1 MTFSRRTVT
10 GSLLATAAGSLPI
23 FGPAFGQAAFPN
35 KPVKIVVGFTAGGA
49 TDFVA
54 RVLADALKER
64 WGQSVVVESRT
75 GASGM
80 VAADQVVRA
89 APDGTTLL
97 VSPQTSIAVAPQIVA
112 KPSYDPL
119 KDLTPITI
127 LNSTPMLLVA
137 HPSFPASTLAE
148 YVAYV
153 RANPGKTT
161 FASGGIGSSPQMT
174 SELLN
179 MKLDLKAV
187 HVPYRGEQPALV
199 DLMGNQVGVLFSNIP
214 SAMPHVQAGKLKA
227 LVTTGA
233 TRSPLAPDVPT
244 IVETGVA
251 DIVTATWNGLYGPA
265 GMAPELVQKIYADTV
280 QVLGQGAVRERLIT
294 AGSDMVLN
302 TPQEFQAYVR
312 SEVTRWGQVI
322 KAADIKPE

>member
-1 MTFSRRTVT
+1 MKFSRRTVT
-10 GSLLATAAGSLPI
+10 GSLLATAAGTL
-23 FGPAFGQAAFPN
+23 PAFGQAVFPN
-35 KPVKIVVGFTAGGA
+35 KSVKIVVGFTAGGA

-80 VAADQVVRA
+80 VAAEQVVRA
-89 APDGTTLL
+89 APDGYTLL

-112 KPSYDPL
+112 KASYDPL
-119 KDLTPITI
+119 KDLTPITV
-127 LNSTPMLLVA
+127 LSATPMLLVA

-148 YVAYV
+148 FVAYV
-153 RANPGKTT
+153 RANPGKVT

-174 SELLN
+174 SELLH
-179 MKLDLKAV
+179 MRLDLKAV

-214 SAMPHVQAGKLKA
+214 SAMPYVQAGKLKA

-233 TRSPLAPDVPT
+233 ARSPLAPDVPT

-251 DIVTATWNGLYGPA
+251 DIATATWNGLYGPA
-265 GMAPELVQKIYADTV
+265 GMAPELVQKIYADTA
-280 QVLGQGAVRERLIT
+280 QVLGQGAVRERLVA

-302 TPQEFQAYVR
+302 TPQQFQEYVR

-322 KAADIKPE
+322 KAADIRPE

>member
-1 MTFSRRTVT
+1 M
-10 GSLLATAAGSLPI
+10 AAGTL
-23 FGPAFGQAAFPN
+23 PAFGQAFPT

-54 RVLADALKER
+54 R
-64 WGQSVVVESRT
+64 WGQSVVVDSRT

-80 VAADQVVRA
+80 VAAEQVVRA
-89 APDGTTLL
+89 APDGYTLL

-127 LNSTPMLLVA
+127 LNATPMLLVA

-179 MKLDLKAV
+179 MRLNLKAV
-187 HVPYRGEQPALV
+187 HVPYRG
-199 DLMGNQVGVLFSNIP
+199 SNP
-214 SAMPHVQAGKLKA
+214 
-227 LVTTGA
+227 
-233 TRSPLAPDVPT
+233 RSST
-244 IVETGVA
+244 
-251 DIVTATWNGLYGPA
+251 
-265 GMAPELVQKIYADTV
+265 
-280 QVLGQGAVRERLIT
+280 
-294 AGSDMVLN
+294 
-302 TPQEFQAYVR
+302 
-312 SEVTRWGQVI
+312 
-322 KAADIKPE
+322 

>member
-1 MTFSRRTVT
+1 MKFSRRTVT
-10 GSLLATAAGSLPI
+10 GSLMATAVGSL
-23 FGPAFGQAAFPN
+23 PAFGQAFPN
-35 KPVKIVVGFTAGGA
+35 KSVKIVVGFTAGGA

-64 WGQSVVVESRT
+64 WGQSVVVDSRT

-80 VAADQVVRA
+80 VAAEQVVRA
-89 APDGTTLL
+89 APDGYTLL

-127 LNSTPMLLVA
+127 LNATPMLLVA

-179 MKLDLKAV
+179 MKLNLKAV

-214 SAMPHVQAGKLKA
+214 SAMPHVQTGKLKA
-227 LVTTGA
+227 LVTTGEK
-233 TRSPLAPDVPT
+233 RSPLAPNVPT

-265 GMAPELVQKIYADTV
+265 GMAPELVQKIYADTI
-280 QVLGQGAVRERLIT
+280 QVLGQGAVRERLVA

-302 TPQEFQAYVR
+302 TPQQFQEHVR

-322 KAADIKPE
+322 KAADIRPE

>member
-1 MTFSRRTVT
+1 MKFSRRTVT
-10 GSLLATAAGSLPI
+10 GSLLATAAGTL
-23 FGPAFGQAAFPN
+23 PAFGQAAFPN
-35 KPVKIVVGFTAGGA
+35 KSVKIVVGFTAGGA

-89 APDGTTLL
+89 APDGYTLL

-148 YVAYV
+148 LVAYV
-153 RANPGKTT
+153 RANPGKIT

-179 MKLDLKAV
+179 MRLDLKMV

-227 LVTTGA
+227 LATTGA

-280 QVLGQGAVRERLIT
+280 QVLGQGAVRDRLVA

-302 TPQEFQAYVR
+302 TPQQFQEYVR

-322 KAADIKPE
+322 KAADIRPE

>member
-1 MTFSRRTVT
+1 MTLSRRAVT
-10 GSLLATAAGSLPI
+10 GSLLATATAAGAL
-23 FGPAFGQAAFPN
+23 PAFGQAFPN
-35 KPVKIVVGFTAGGA
+35 KSVRFLVGFTAGGA

-64 WGQSVVVESRT
+64 WGQSIFIDSRT

-80 VAADQVVRA
+80 VAAEQVVRA
-89 APDGTTLL
+89 APDGYTLL

-119 KDLTPITI
+119 RDLTPITI
-127 LNSTPMLLVA
+127 LNATPMLLVA
-137 HPSFPASTLAE
+137 HPSFPASTFAE

-179 MKLDLKAV
+179 MKLGLKAI

-199 DLMGNQVGVLFSNIP
+199 DLMANNVGVLFSNIP
-214 SAMPHVQAGKLKA
+214 SAAPHVKTGKLKA
-227 LVTTGA
+227 LATTGE

-251 DIVTATWNGLYGPA
+251 EIVTATWNGLYGPA
-265 GMAPELVQKIYADTV
+265 GMAPDLVQKIHADTV
-280 QVLGQGAVRERLIT
+280 QVLGQGAVRERLVE

-302 TPQEFQAYVR
+302 TPQQFQAYVR
-312 SEVTRWGQVI
+312 AEVARWGEVI

>member
-1 MTFSRRTVT
+1 MKFSRRTVT
-10 GSLLATAAGSLPI
+10 GSLLATAAGTL
-23 FGPAFGQAAFPN
+23 PAFGQAAFPT
-35 KPVKIVVGFTAGGA
+35 KSVKIVVGFTAGGA

-89 APDGTTLL
+89 APDGYTLL

-119 KDLTPITI
+119 KDLTPITV

-148 YVAYV
+148 LVAYV
-153 RANPGKTT
+153 RANQGKIT

-179 MKLDLKAV
+179 MRLDLKMV

-280 QVLGQGAVRERLIT
+280 QVLGQGVVRDRLVA

-302 TPQEFQAYVR
+302 TPQQFQEYVR

-322 KAADIKPE
+322 KAADIRPE

>member
-1 MTFSRRTVT
+1 MKFSRRTVT
-10 GSLLATAAGSLPI
+10 GSLLATAAGTL
-23 FGPAFGQAAFPN
+23 PAFGQAAFPN
-35 KPVKIVVGFTAGGA
+35 KSVKIVVGFTAGGA

-119 KDLTPITI
+119 KDLTPITV

-148 YVAYV
+148 LVAYV
-153 RANPGKTT
+153 RANPGKIT

-179 MKLDLKAV
+179 MRLNLKMV

-214 SAMPHVQAGKLKA
+214 SAMPHVQTGKLKA

-265 GMAPELVQKIYADTV
+265 GMAPELVQKIYADTI
-280 QVLGQGAVRERLIT
+280 QVLGQGAARDRLVA

-302 TPQEFQAYVR
+302 TPQQFQEYVR
-312 SEVTRWGQVI
+312 AEVTRWGQVI
-322 KAADIKPE
+322 KAADIRPE